1 MSVNTYEFIVGGILP
16 YLAVLT
22 FVVGMAYR
30 FKVWFKTPQPARMTL
45 FPAPQGS
52 TAKAVLAEALFF
64 PSLFKGDKL
73 LWCASWVFHAT
84 LVLVFVGHVRVFTG
98 LADSIMLAV
107 GMTPATID
115 KVSVTS
121 GVAAGVILLASAI
134 LLLARRLAF
143 ARVRE
148 ISGVGDF
155 VALLL
160 LLGILVTGDLLR
172 FGPHFDLAQTREWA
186 WSLLSFSPVVPH
198 NPTFLVHAL
207 LALLLV
213 AYIPFSKVL
222 HFGGI
227 FFSQSALRR

>member
-1 MSVNTYEFIVGGILP
+1 MSVNTYEFIVGGIVP

-22 FVVGMAYR
+22 FVAGMAYR
-30 FKVWFKTPQPARMTL
+30 FKVWFKTPQPGKMTL
-45 FPAPQGS
+45 FPAPPGS

-73 LWCASWVFHAT
+73 LWTASWVFHAT
-84 LVLVFVGHVRVFTG
+84 LVLAFVGHIRVFSG
-98 LADSIMLAV
+98 LADSIMLAA
-107 GMTPATID
+107 GMTPADID
-115 KVSVTS
+115 KMSLMT
-121 GVAAGVILLASAI
+121 GVAAGVILFASAF
-134 LLLARRLAF
+134 LLLTRRVAF
-143 ARVRE
+143 SRVRE

-160 LLGILVTGDLLR
+160 LLGILATGDLLR
-172 FGPHFDLAQTREWA
+172 FGPHFDLAQTRQWA
-186 WSLLSFSPVVPH
+186 WSLLRFSPVVPR
-198 NPTFLVHAL
+198 NPIFLVHAL
-207 LALLLV
+207 LALLLI

>member
-1 MSVNTYEFIVGGILP
+1 MNAPELIVGGIIP

-22 FVVGMAYR
+22 FVAGMAYR

-73 LWCASWVFHAT
+73 LWSASWVFHAT

-98 LADSIMLAV
+98 LADSILLAA
-107 GMTPATID
+107 GMTPADID
-115 KVSVTS
+115 KLSLTS
-121 GVAAGVILLASAI
+121 GVAAGVILLASAL
-134 LLLARRLAF
+134 LLLARRLSS

-160 LLGILVTGDLLR
+160 LLGILATGDLLR
-172 FGPHFDLAQTREWA
+172 FGAHFDLAQTREWA

-198 NPTFLVHAL
+198 NPTFLAHAF
-207 LALLLV
+207 LALLLI

>member
-1 MSVNTYEFIVGGILP
+1 MNTYEFIVGGILP

-30 FKVWFKTPQPARMTL
+30 FNVWFNTPQPARMTL

-52 TAKAVLAEALFF
+52 TAKAVLAEALLF

-73 LWCASWVFHAT
+73 LWTASWVFHAT

-98 LADSIMLAV
+98 LADSILLAV
-107 GMTPATID
+107 GMTPADID
-115 KVSVTS
+115 RMSLTS
-121 GVAAGVILLASAI
+121 GVAAGVVLFASAT
-134 LLLARRLAF
+134 LLLARRLAS
-143 ARVRE
+143 ARVRQ

-160 LLGILVTGDLLR
+160 LLGILATGDLLR

-186 WSLLSFSPVVPH
+186 WSLLSFSPVIPH
-198 NPTFLVHAL
+198 NPTFLAHAF
-207 LALLLV
+207 LALLLI

>member
-1 MSVNTYEFIVGGILP
+1 MNTYEFIVGGILP

-30 FKVWFKTPQPARMTL
+30 FNVWFNTPQPARMTL

-52 TAKAVLAEALFF
+52 TAKAVLAEALLF

-73 LWCASWVFHAT
+73 LWTASWVFHAT

-98 LADSIMLAV
+98 LADSILLAA
-107 GMTPATID
+107 GMTPADID
-115 KVSVTS
+115 RMSLTS
-121 GVAAGVILLASAI
+121 GVAAGVVLFASAT
-134 LLLARRLAF
+134 LLLARRLTS
-143 ARVRE
+143 ARVRQ

-160 LLGILVTGDLLR
+160 LLGILATGDLLR
-172 FGPHFDLAQTREWA
+172 FGAHFDLAQTREWA

-198 NPTFLVHAL
+198 NPTFLAHAF
-207 LALLLV
+207 LALLLI

>member
-1 MSVNTYEFIVGGILP
+1 MNTYEFIVGGILP

-30 FKVWFKTPQPARMTL
+30 FNVWFNTPQPARMTL

-52 TAKAVLAEALFF
+52 TAKAVLAEALLF

-73 LWCASWVFHAT
+73 LWTASWVFHAT

-98 LADSIMLAV
+98 LADSILLAV
-107 GMTPATID
+107 GMTPADID
-115 KVSVTS
+115 RMSLTS
-121 GVAAGVILLASAI
+121 GVAAGAVLFASAT
-134 LLLARRLAF
+134 LLLARRLAS
-143 ARVRE
+143 ARVRQ

-160 LLGILVTGDLLR
+160 LLGILATGDLLR
-172 FGPHFDLAQTREWA
+172 FGPHFDLVQTREWA

-198 NPTFLVHAL
+198 NSTFLVHAL
-207 LALLLV
+207 LALLLI

>member
-1 MSVNTYEFIVGGILP
+1 L
-16 YLAVLT
+16 
-22 FVVGMAYR
+22 
-30 FKVWFKTPQPARMTL
+30 
-45 FPAPQGS
+45 
-52 TAKAVLAEALFF
+52 
-64 PSLFKGDKL
+64 
-73 LWCASWVFHAT
+73 
-84 LVLVFVGHVRVFTG
+84 
-98 LADSIMLAV
+98 
-107 GMTPATID
+107 
-115 KVSVTS
+115 TS

-134 LLLARRLAF
+134 LLLARRLAI

-160 LLGILVTGDLLR
+160 LLGILATGDLLR

-186 WSLLSFSPVVPH
+186 WSLLRFSPVVPR
-198 NPTFLVHAL
+198 NPIFLVHAL
-207 LALLLV
+207 LALLLI

>member
-1 MSVNTYEFIVGGILP
+1 MTVNTYEFIVGGIIP

-30 FKVWFKTPQPARMTL
+30 FNVWFNTPQPARMTL

-52 TAKAVLAEALFF
+52 TAKAVLAEALLF

-73 LWCASWVFHAT
+73 LWTASWVFHAT

-98 LADSIMLAV
+98 LADSILLAA
-107 GMTPATID
+107 GMTPADID
-115 KVSVTS
+115 RMSLTS
-121 GVAAGVILLASAI
+121 GVAAGVVLFASAT
-134 LLLARRLAF
+134 LLLARRLAS
-143 ARVRE
+143 ARVRQ

-160 LLGILVTGDLLR
+160 LLGILATGDLLR

-198 NPTFLVHAL
+198 NSTFLVHAF
-207 LALLLV
+207 LALLLI

>member
-1 MSVNTYEFIVGGILP
+1 VDTYEVIVGGIIP

-52 TAKAVLAEALFF
+52 TAMAVLAEALFF

-98 LADSIMLAV
+98 VADSILLAV
-107 GMTPATID
+107 GMTQANID
-115 KVSVTS
+115 KMSLTS
-121 GVAAGVILLASAI
+121 GIAAGVILLASAI
-134 LLLARRLAF
+134 LLLARRFAF
-143 ARVRE
+143 PRVRE

-160 LLGILVTGDLLR
+160 LLGIIATGDLLR
-172 FGPHFDLAQTREWA
+172 FGPHFDLALTRQWA
-186 WSLLSFSPVVPH
+186 WSLLRFSPVVPH
-198 NPTFLVHAL
+198 NPTFLVHAF

-227 FFSQSALRR
+227 FFSQSVLRR

>member
-30 FKVWFKTPQPARMTL
+30 FKVWFKTPQPGRMTL
-45 FPAPQGS
+45 FPASQGS

-64 PSLFKGDKL
+64 PSLFKSDKL
-73 LWCASWVFHAT
+73 LWVASWVFHAT
-84 LVLVFVGHVRVFTG
+84 LALVFVGHVRVFTG
-98 LADSIMLAV
+98 FADSIMLAV
-107 GMTPATID
+107 GMTPADID
-115 KVSVTS
+115 KLSLTS
-121 GVAAGVILLASAI
+121 GVAAGIILLASAT
-134 LLLARRLAF
+134 LLLTRRLAF
-143 ARVRE
+143 MRVRE

-160 LLGILVTGDLLR
+160 LLSILATGDLLR
-172 FGPHFDLAQTREWA
+172 FGPHFDLAQTRDWA
-186 WSLLSFSPVVPH
+186 WSLLSFSPVIPH
-198 NPTFLVHAL
+198 NSTFLVHSF
-207 LALLLV
+207 LALLLI

-227 FFSQSALRR
+227 FFSQSVLRR

>member
-1 MSVNTYEFIVGGILP
+1 MNTYEFIVGGILP

-30 FKVWFKTPQPARMTL
+30 FNVWFNTPQPARMTL

-52 TAKAVLAEALFF
+52 TAKAVLAEALLF

-73 LWCASWVFHAT
+73 LWTASWVFHAT

-98 LADSIMLAV
+98 LADSILLAV
-107 GMTPATID
+107 GMTPADID
-115 KVSVTS
+115 RMSLTS
-121 GVAAGVILLASAI
+121 GVAAGVVLFASAT
-134 LLLARRLAF
+134 LLLARRLTS

-160 LLGILVTGDLLR
+160 LLGILATGDLLR
-172 FGPHFDLAQTREWA
+172 FGAHFDLAQTREWA

-198 NPTFLVHAL
+198 NPTFLAHAF
-207 LALLLV
+207 LALLLI

>member
-1 MSVNTYEFIVGGILP
+1 MNTYEFIVGGVLP

-30 FKVWFKTPQPARMTL
+30 FNVWFNTPQPARMTL

-52 TAKAVLAEALFF
+52 TAKAVLAEALLF

-73 LWCASWVFHAT
+73 LWTASWVFHAT

-98 LADSIMLAV
+98 LADSILLAA
-107 GMTPATID
+107 GMTPADID
-115 KVSVTS
+115 RMSLTS
-121 GVAAGVILLASAI
+121 GVAAGVVLFASAT
-134 LLLARRLAF
+134 LLLARRLAS
-143 ARVRE
+143 ARVRQ

-160 LLGILVTGDLLR
+160 LLGILATGDLLR

-198 NPTFLVHAL
+198 NPTFLAHAF
-207 LALLLV
+207 LALLLI

>member
-1 MSVNTYEFIVGGILP
+1 MSVDTYEFIVGGIIP

-30 FKVWFKTPQPARMTL
+30 FKVWFRTPQPGKMTL

-73 LWCASWVFHAT
+73 LWSASWVFHAT
-84 LVLVFVGHVRVFTG
+84 LVLVLVGHVRVFTG

-107 GMTPATID
+107 GMTKANID
-115 KVSVTS
+115 KMSLTS
-121 GVAAGVILLASAI
+121 GGAAGVILLASAI

-143 ARVRE
+143 TRVRE

-160 LLGILVTGDLLR
+160 LLSIFATGDLLR

-186 WSLLSFSPVVPH
+186 WSLLRFSPVVPH
-198 NPTFLVHAL
+198 NPTFLLHAF
-207 LALLLV
+207 LALLLI

-227 FFSQSALRR
+227 FFSQSVLRS